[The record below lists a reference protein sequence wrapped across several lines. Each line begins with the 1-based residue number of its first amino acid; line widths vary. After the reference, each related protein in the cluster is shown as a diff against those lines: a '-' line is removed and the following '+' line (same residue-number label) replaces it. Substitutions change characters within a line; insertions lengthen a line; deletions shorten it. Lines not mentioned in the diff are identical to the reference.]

1 MSKDSPSAPAPP
13 DPVATAEAQAA
24 ANIKAAFATA
34 QINNPNITNP
44 YGKSS
49 TQYGVNAFFAAN
61 PGALAEFKADSGG
74 FTALDYA
81 KQYSA
86 DRPGMAN
93 PYSEYTPFVSQTLNP
108 ESQKILD
115 AQQQTKLQLADL
127 ANLGVKNASAV
138 LSTPFSFAGDKKYEQ
153 VVGPNGLTPNIAK
166 NLMQGSMTGSGVPT
180 SEFEKYGGYEAV
192 KAVYDKSGG
201 DYSGQGRGYAGQANT
216 TIANAG
222 KIMQGPNAANFL
234 AGSGPDASK
243 FMAAGGPKASDFVA
257 AGGPS
262 AANFMAG
269 NAPNAANFMANRGL
283 DTSNVAPIPIN
294 AGMTGQQAIMAR
306 LEPQIQRN
314 RVSTE
319 TQLIN
324 QGLRPGSQAYN
335 NAATLLGQQENDLRT
350 QAVLQGLGLD
360 MSANAQGYGQA
371 VTTGQFGNQA
381 QGQNFQQGLAAQ
393 GLTNQAQA
401 QNFGQGNIQ
410 QQLYNQAQAQNFGQ
424 GNIQQQL
431 YNQAQAQNFGQ
442 GTTAQNTANQ
452 AAGQNYTQ
460 NYNTTAFNNAAQ
472 QQQFA
477 QNTQQ
482 AAFENQARQ
491 QALAEAI
498 QQRQM
503 PLNEISALM
512 SGSQIQNPVF
522 QPFTG
527 ANVGAAPIAQTM
539 QNAYAGQMN
548 AYNQEVASQ
557 NETQKG
563 LFDLG
568 SAAITYFSDKRLK
581 SNITRI
587 GTHPLGIGIY
597 EYDIFGRRE
606 IGAMA
611 QEVQEVLP
619 EAIHIHPSGFMMV
632 DYGRLNA

>member
-1 MSKDSPSAPAPP
+1 MSFLCSDGPSAPVAP
-13 DPVATAEAQAA
+13 DPTTTADAQSA

-34 QINNPNITNP
+34 KINNPNITSP
-44 YGKSS
+44 YGKST
-49 TQYGVNAFFAAN
+49 TQYGANAFFGAN
-61 PGALAEFKADSGG
+61 PAAAAQFKQESYGLSPED
-74 FTALDYA
+74 FA
-81 KQYSA
+81 KLYSS

-93 PYSEYTPFVSQTLNP
+93 PYDEYTPYVTQSLNP
-108 ESQKILD
+108 ESQRILD
-115 AQQQTKLQLADL
+115 AQQQTRLQLANL
-127 ANLGVKNASAV
+127 SNLGASNAYSV
-138 LSTPFSFAGDKKYEQ
+138 LSNPFSFNYLGA
-153 VVGPNGLTPNIAK
+153 NN
-166 NLMQGSMTGSGVPT
+166 TG
-180 SEFEKYGGYEAV
+180 
-192 KAVYDKSGG
+192 
-201 DYSGQGRGYAGQANT
+201 ANNT
-216 TIANAG
+216 GANAPRNYGLPNYGLPLISSNDPKAQQAQAEEIARIQAGIPRPVGGITG
-222 KIMQGPNAANFL
+222 KAANASIADAGAISQGPSAASYL
-234 AGSGPDASK
+234 AGGGPKVGD
-243 FMAAGGPKASDFVA
+243 FMAAGGVKATDYLAGKSPTAADYLAGKTFDTTNVA
-257 AGGPS
+257 AMPIK
-262 AANFMAG
+262 AG
-269 NAPNAANFMANRGL
+269 TTAE
-283 DTSNVAPIPIN
+283 T
-294 AGMTGQQAIMAR
+294 AIMAR
-306 LEPQIQRN
+306 LNPQIAKN

-324 QGLRPGSQAYN
+324 QGLRPGSEAYN
-335 NAATLLGQQENDLRT
+335 NAINLLGQQENDQRT

-360 MSANAQGYGQA
+360 MSANAQGYNQA
-371 VTTGQFGNQA
+371 LSTGQFGNLAQA
-381 QGQNFQQGLAAQ
+381 QNFGQGLAAQ
-393 GLTNQAQA
+393 SLTNQAQA

-410 QQLYNQAQAQNFGQ
+410 QQIYNQAQGQNFGQ
-424 GNIQQQL
+424 SATSQNI
-431 YNQAQAQNFGQ
+431 
-442 GTTAQNTANQ
+442 TNQ

-460 NYNTTAFNNAAQ
+460 NYNTIALNNAAQ
-472 QQQFA
+472 QQKFA
-477 QNTQQ
+477 QNAQQ

-512 SGSQIQNPVF
+512 SGSQIQNPQF
-522 QPFTG
+522 QPYTG
-527 ANVGAAPIAQTM
+527 ATVAAAPIAQTM
-539 QNAYAGQMN
+539 QNAYAGAQN

-632 DYGRLNA
+632 NYGRLNA